1 MRYFIVLLLSLFFA
15 TVQGCAGVS
24 SKVDRRSAGT
34 QVEDETIE
42 SKSMTRIQDKFKD
55 TAQVT
60 VTSYN
65 RFVLITGTVQND
77 DIKTNVERIVYSV
90 PNVKKIADEVSVGSF
105 PNASSHR
112 TDSSITHDIKSGI
125 SKSKSL
131 QSVTI
136 KVATERGIVY
146 LLGLATHAEA
156 DAASEIASTTSDVKK
171 VVRVFEYI
179 D

>member
-1 MRYFIVLLLSLFFA
+1 MKIRAGAVPARSCICQRTMTVIPSSLVGGTWLVCTLILRRALGAGALLGEDQ
-15 TVQGCAGVS
+15 VQV
-24 SKVDRRSAGT
+24 VP
-34 QVEDETIE
+34 V
-42 SKSMTRIQDKFKD
+42 
-55 TAQVT
+55 
-60 VTSYN
+60 
-65 RFVLITGTVQND
+65 TGTVASD

-90 PNVKKIADEVSVGSF
+90 PNVKKIADEVSVGAF
-105 PNASSHR
+105 PASSVHR
-112 TDSSITHDIKSGI
+112 TDSSITRDIKSGI
-125 SKSKSL
+125 GKSKAL
-131 QSVTI
+131 QSVTM